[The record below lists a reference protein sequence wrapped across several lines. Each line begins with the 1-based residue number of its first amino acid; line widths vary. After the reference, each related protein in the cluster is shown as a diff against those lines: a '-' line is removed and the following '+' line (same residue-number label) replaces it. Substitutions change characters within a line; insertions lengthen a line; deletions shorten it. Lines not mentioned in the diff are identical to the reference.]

1 MDRIDYNVKKTNLY
15 EQIADSLEQAII
27 RSGKKVDKLPSE
39 QELCRRFEVSRTV
52 IREALK
58 VLKERGLIQSRNGE
72 GSYVAVPK
80 TNTISDALD
89 RIIQIKE
96 ISNDDLHHTRLILE
110 ISGARLA
117 AANIRPDEI
126 ATLEAIL
133 QELTDLSLST
143 EERIQLDANFH
154 TAIVRASRNE
164 LLGIFTETM
173 LLLLRDYMVKGI
185 FGTAGIATTHKEHRK
200 ILDAIKTHDPDKT
213 EKVLRAHLTTAR
225 KNVDI
230 FEAETTL
237 AGQKS

>member
-1 MDRIDYNVKKTNLY
+1 MMDRIDYKVKKTNLY
-15 EQIADSLEQAII
+15 EQIANSLEQAII

-72 GSYVAVPK
+72 GSYIAVPK

-117 AANIRPDEI
+117 AVNIRPDEI

-133 QELTDLSLST
+133 QKLTDLSLSL
-143 EERIQLDANFH
+143 EERTQLDTSFH
-154 TAIVRASRNE
+154 ITIVRASRNE

-173 LLLLRDYMVKGI
+173 LLLLTDYMIKGI
-185 FGTAGIATTHKEHRK
+185 FGATGIAKTHKEHRK
-200 ILDAIKTHDPDKT
+200 ILDAIKAHDPDKT
-213 EKVLRAHLTTAR
+213 EKVLRTHLITAR

-230 FEAETTL
+230 FEAETK
-237 AGQKS
+237 A